1 MTIPKKRKRPM
12 GIQDEQ
18 PKTPTII
25 GVNIIT
31 TFFSV
36 TNALDEIARE
46 WLCLTLAKPL
56 S

>member
-12 GIQDEQ
+12 DIQDEQ

-25 GVNIIT
+25 GVNIKT
-31 TFFSV
+31 TFFV
-36 TNALDEIARE
+36 TVALDEIARE
-46 WLCLTLAKPL
+46 WLCLTLAKLL